1 MNSNEILAR
10 LREGEN
16 IDSIAKELTEA
27 LNAAKRDYEEEQ
39 ASAKRKAENKRRD
52 AQEICDVV
60 NAFMAN
66 YYSDV
71 PNNEPID
78 ADTFIALVDSIASVF
93 RSVKKVEEK
102 VSPVVK
108 KTKDDFDDA
117 IEDFLNKFV
126 R

>member
-1 MNSNEILAR
+1 MDSNEILAR

-52 AQEICDVV
+52 AQQICDVI
-60 NAFMAN
+60 NAFVEN
-66 YYSDV
+66 YYGDV
-71 PNNEPID
+71 PNNDPMA
-78 ADTFIALVDSIASVF
+78 ADDLIALVDGIADVF
-93 RSVKKVEEK
+93 RSFKKVEEK